1 MGRLRWAMEAP
12 RVALVVAC
20 ALLCAAL
27 PAQAM
32 WETDG
37 TVSQLGDPKEELE
50 EQEEPRRNY
59 PYDTWAA
66 EAKALEK
73 QFPASPPEPKAK
85 DPLDEDTRW
94 ALRKGLKRELIDAKR
109 EYNSHLLKK
118 KQAESEAAMAA
129 DLKQAQNSAA
139 LEKETGAQANAD
151 DESISAAETK
161 KAAEAAIA
169 QPGAVLLQ
177 TGELQYEYQHNI
189 PAKDQDIVAD
199 AKSGKRL
206 EASPEVC
213 KVARRGLTNICQ
225 SFGAKSEK
233 CMAGQKTFDE
243 KCKQK
248 TSPEAKDDQKKTE
261 SQEQGNKE
269 DAANKEVKKEEAAA
283 EEEMKAADK
292 AAEKKAEKE
301 AKKEEAADKA
311 AEKKAEKE
319 ARKEEAADK
328 AAEKK
333 AEKEAKKEE
342 AASEERAKEEEK
354 AEKKATKEAEEKP
367 TKKAAA
373 EDEKAAAKEDAAE
386 QEAEKKAAKNMEEF
400 AKEQEAAEK
409 KEEAAGKSGAKTAN
423 PDAAK
428 KGALKAE
435 TGKNPKAPSKIAKK
449 SKSTKTGESKLEAAI
464 AKREKIESAAAKTA
478 KDAIKNAKAEAKTMK
493 KAEAA
498 EAKAA
503 SSSSSVHVKKGSSL
517 HQAASTSVHVKE
529 GSSLHQAASTSTHMK
544 AKEPHDS
551 AKYYGKKGGILHRNE
566 FSSVNPI
573 KPSGDAQQ
581 SAAEE
586 LTRLAKA
593 IADKHADVDAT
604 FKQSVIEAAVRAA
617 APKLAQLR
625 HKAGVKAKSIVE
637 KAEAQAKAV
646 VDHAKADAKAQDKDE
661 AAAVEE
667 AKKTKKLEIKEVK
680 EATAAAQPKE
690 KVGALRSLLSWF

>member
-85 DPLDEDTRW
+85 DQLDEDTRW

-151 DESISAAETK
+151 DESTSAAETK

-177 TGELQYEYQHNI
+177 TGELQYDYQHNI
-189 PAKDQDIVAD
+189 PAEDQDIVAD

-243 KCKQK
+243 KCKQV
-248 TSPEAKDDQKKTE
+248 TGPEPKDDHKKTE
-261 SQEQGNKE
+261 SQEQGNKG
-269 DAANKEVKKEEAAA
+269 DAANKQVKKEEAAA

-292 AAEKKAEKE
+292 AAEKNAEKE
-301 AKKEEAADKA
+301 VKKEEAADKA
-311 AEKKAEKE
+311 AEKKAEKQAKREE
-319 ARKEEAADK
+319 AAGEEQAKEEA
-328 AAEKK
+328 
-333 AEKEAKKEE
+333 
-342 AASEERAKEEEK
+342 
-354 AEKKATKEAEEKP
+354 KEAEEKP

-386 QEAEKKAAKNMEEF
+386 EEAAEKELE
-400 AKEQEAAEK
+400 KEQEAAEK
-409 KEEAAGKSGAKTAN
+409 TEEAAGKSRAKTAN

-517 HQAASTSVHVKE
+517 HQAASTSVHVKD

-573 KPSGDAQQ
+573 KPSGDARQ

-667 AKKTKKLEIKEVK
+667 AKKTEKLEIKEVK

-690 KVGALRSLLSWF
+690 KVGALRSLLSWL

>member
-66 EAKALEK
+66 EAKD
-73 QFPASPPEPKAK
+73 Q
-85 DPLDEDTRW
+85 LDEDTRW

-139 LEKETGAQANAD
+139 LENETGAQANAD

-177 TGELQYEYQHNI
+177 TGELQYDYQHNI
-189 PAKDQDIVAD
+189 PVEDQEIVAD

-243 KCKQK
+243 KCKQV
-248 TSPEAKDDQKKTE
+248 TGPEPKDDHKKTE
-261 SQEQGNKE
+261 SQEQGNKG
-269 DAANKEVKKEEAAA
+269 DAANKQVKKEEAAA

-292 AAEKKAEKE
+292 AAEKNAEKE
-301 AKKEEAADKA
+301 VKKEVKKEEA
-311 AEKKAEKE
+311 AEKKAEKQAKIEE
-319 ARKEEAADK
+319 AAGEEQAKEEA
-328 AAEKK
+328 
-333 AEKEAKKEE
+333 
-342 AASEERAKEEEK
+342 
-354 AEKKATKEAEEKP
+354 KEAEEKP

-386 QEAEKKAAKNMEEF
+386 EEAAEKELE
-400 AKEQEAAEK
+400 KEQEAAEK
-409 KEEAAGKSGAKTAN
+409 TEEAAGKSGAKTVN

-428 KGALKAE
+428 KLASKAE
-435 TGKNPKAPSKIAKK
+435 TGKDPKAPSKIAKK
-449 SKSTKTGESKLEAAI
+449 SKSMKTGKSKLEAAI
-464 AKREKIESAAAKTA
+464 AKREKIEDAAAKTA
-478 KDAIKNAKAEAKTMK
+478 KDAIKNAQAEAKTMK

-517 HQAASTSVHVKE
+517 HQAASTSVHVKD

-646 VDHAKADAKAQDKDE
+646 VDRAKADAKAQDKDE

-690 KVGALRSLLSWF
+690 KVGALRSLLSWL

>member
-59 PYDTWAA
+59 PYDAWAA

-94 ALRKGLKRELIDAKR
+94 ALRRGLKRELIDAKR

-177 TGELQYEYQHNI
+177 TGELQYDYQHNI
-189 PAKDQDIVAD
+189 PAEDQDIVAD

-213 KVARRGLTNICQ
+213 KVTRRGLTNICQ

-233 CMAGQKTFDE
+233 CVAGQKTFDE
-243 KCKQK
+243 KCKQV
-248 TSPEAKDDQKKTE
+248 TGPEPKDDHKKTE
-261 SQEQGNKE
+261 SQEQGNKG
-269 DAANKEVKKEEAAA
+269 DAANKQVKKEEAAA

-292 AAEKKAEKE
+292 AAEKKAEKQAKREE
-301 AKKEEAADKA
+301 AAGEEQAKEEA
-311 AEKKAEKE
+311 
-319 ARKEEAADK
+319 
-328 AAEKK
+328 
-333 AEKEAKKEE
+333 
-342 AASEERAKEEEK
+342 
-354 AEKKATKEAEEKP
+354 KEAEEKP

-386 QEAEKKAAKNMEEF
+386 EEAAEKELE
-400 AKEQEAAEK
+400 KEQEAAEK
-409 KEEAAGKSGAKTAN
+409 TEEAAGKSGAKTVN

-428 KGALKAE
+428 KGASKAE
-435 TGKNPKAPSKIAKK
+435 TGKDPKAPSKIAKK
-449 SKSTKTGESKLEAAI
+449 SKSMKTGKSKLEAAI
-464 AKREKIESAAAKTA
+464 AKREKIEDAAAKTA
-478 KDAIKNAKAEAKTMK
+478 KDAIKNAQAEAKTMK

-517 HQAASTSVHVKE
+517 HQAASTSVHVKD

-566 FSSVNPI
+566 FSTVNPI
-573 KPSGDAQQ
+573 KPSGDARQ

-625 HKAGVKAKSIVE
+625 HKAGVKAKSVVE
-637 KAEAQAKAV
+637 KAEAKAKAV
-646 VDHAKADAKAQDKDE
+646 VDRAKADAKAQDKDE

>member
-85 DPLDEDTRW
+85 DQLDEDTRW

-139 LEKETGAQANAD
+139 LENETGAQANAD

-177 TGELQYEYQHNI
+177 TGELQYDYQHNI
-189 PAKDQDIVAD
+189 PAEDQDIVAD

-243 KCKQK
+243 KCKQV
-248 TSPEAKDDQKKTE
+248 TGPEPKDDHKKTE
-261 SQEQGNKE
+261 SQEQGNKG
-269 DAANKEVKKEEAAA
+269 DAANKQVKKGEAAA

-292 AAEKKAEKE
+292 AAEKKAEKQAKRE
-301 AKKEEAADKA
+301 EAAGEEQAKEEAKEAEEKPTKKAAAEDEKAAAKKEAAEEEA
-311 AEKKAEKE
+311 AEKEL
-319 ARKEEAADK
+319 
-328 AAEKK
+328 
-333 AEKEAKKEE
+333 EKEAKE
-342 AASEERAKEEEK
+342 AV
-354 AEKKATKEAEEKP
+354 EKP

-386 QEAEKKAAKNMEEF
+386 EEAAEKELE
-400 AKEQEAAEK
+400 KEQEAAEK
-409 KEEAAGKSGAKTAN
+409 TEEAAGKSGAKTVN

-428 KGALKAE
+428 KGASKAE
-435 TGKNPKAPSKIAKK
+435 TGKDPKAPSK
-449 SKSTKTGESKLEAAI
+449 
-464 AKREKIESAAAKTA
+464 
-478 KDAIKNAKAEAKTMK
+478 
-493 KAEAA
+493 
-498 EAKAA
+498 
-503 SSSSSVHVKKGSSL
+503 
-517 HQAASTSVHVKE
+517 
-529 GSSLHQAASTSTHMK
+529 
-544 AKEPHDS
+544 
-551 AKYYGKKGGILHRNE
+551 
-566 FSSVNPI
+566 
-573 KPSGDAQQ
+573 
-581 SAAEE
+581 
-586 LTRLAKA
+586 
-593 IADKHADVDAT
+593 
-604 FKQSVIEAAVRAA
+604 
-617 APKLAQLR
+617 
-625 HKAGVKAKSIVE
+625 
-637 KAEAQAKAV
+637 
-646 VDHAKADAKAQDKDE
+646 
-661 AAAVEE
+661 
-667 AKKTKKLEIKEVK
+667 
-680 EATAAAQPKE
+680 
-690 KVGALRSLLSWF
+690 

>member
-85 DPLDEDTRW
+85 DQLDEDTRW

-177 TGELQYEYQHNI
+177 TGELQYDYQHNI
-189 PAKDQDIVAD
+189 PAEDQEIVAD

-225 SFGAKSEK
+225 SFGAKSQK

-248 TSPEAKDDQKKTE
+248 TNPEAKDDQKKTE

-319 ARKEEAADK
+319 A
-328 AAEKK
+328 
-333 AEKEAKKEE
+333 KKEE

-367 TKKAAA
+367 AKKAAA

-428 KGALKAE
+428 KGASKAE

-517 HQAASTSVHVKE
+517 HQAAATSVHVKE

-637 KAEAQAKAV
+637 KAEAKAKAV
-646 VDHAKADAKAQDKDE
+646 VDRAKADAKAQDKDE

>member
-94 ALRKGLKRELIDAKR
+94 ALRRGLKRELIDAKR

-177 TGELQYEYQHNI
+177 TGELQYDYQHNI
-189 PAKDQDIVAD
+189 PAEDQEIVAD

-225 SFGAKSEK
+225 SFGAKSQK

-301 AKKEEAADKA
+301 AKKEEAA
-311 AEKKAEKE
+311 
-319 ARKEEAADK
+319 
-328 AAEKK
+328 
-333 AEKEAKKEE
+333 
-342 AASEERAKEEEK
+342 SEERAKEEEK

-373 EDEKAAAKEDAAE
+373 EDEKAVAKEDAAE
-386 QEAEKKAAKNMEEF
+386 QEAEKKAMKNMEES

-409 KEEAAGKSGAKTAN
+409 REEAAGKSGAKTAN

-517 HQAASTSVHVKE
+517 HQAAATSVHVKE

-637 KAEAQAKAV
+637 KAEAKAKAV
-646 VDHAKADAKAQDKDE
+646 VDRAKADAKAQDKDE

>member
-94 ALRKGLKRELIDAKR
+94 ALRRGLKRELIDAKR

-243 KCKQK
+243 KCKQV
-248 TSPEAKDDQKKTE
+248 TGPEPKDDHKKTE
-261 SQEQGNKE
+261 SQEQGNKG
-269 DAANKEVKKEEAAA
+269 DAANKQVKKEEAAA

-292 AAEKKAEKE
+292 AAEKNAEKE
-301 AKKEEAADKA
+301 VK
-311 AEKKAEKE
+311 
-319 ARKEEAADK
+319 KEEAADK

-342 AASEERAKEEEK
+342 AAGEEQAKEE
-354 AEKKATKEAEEKP
+354 AKEAEEKP

-373 EDEKAAAKEDAAE
+373 EDEKAAAKKEAAE
-386 QEAEKKAAKNMEEF
+386 KELE
-400 AKEQEAAEK
+400 KEQEAAEK
-409 KEEAAGKSGAKTAN
+409 TEEAAGKSGAKTVN

-428 KGALKAE
+428 KGASKAE
-435 TGKNPKAPSKIAKK
+435 TGKDPKAPSKIAKK
-449 SKSTKTGESKLEAAI
+449 SKSMKTGKSKLEAAI
-464 AKREKIESAAAKTA
+464 AKREKIEDAAAKTA
-478 KDAIKNAKAEAKTMK
+478 KDAIKNAQAEAKTMK

-637 KAEAQAKAV
+637 KAEAKAKAV
-646 VDHAKADAKAQDKDE
+646 VDRAKADAKAQDKDE

>member
-94 ALRKGLKRELIDAKR
+94 ALRRGLKRELIDAKR

-139 LEKETGAQANAD
+139 LENETGAQANAD

-177 TGELQYEYQHNI
+177 TGELQYDYQHNI
-189 PAKDQDIVAD
+189 PAEDQDIVAD

-243 KCKQK
+243 KCKQV
-248 TSPEAKDDQKKTE
+248 TGPEPKDDHKKTE
-261 SQEQGNKE
+261 SQEQGNKG
-269 DAANKEVKKEEAAA
+269 DAANKQVKKEEAAA
-283 EEEMKAADK
+283 EEEMKAVDK
-292 AAEKKAEKE
+292 AAEKNAEKE
-301 AKKEEAADKA
+301 VKKEEAADKA
-311 AEKKAEKE
+311 AEKKAEKQAKREE
-319 ARKEEAADK
+319 AAGEEQAKEEA
-328 AAEKK
+328 
-333 AEKEAKKEE
+333 
-342 AASEERAKEEEK
+342 
-354 AEKKATKEAEEKP
+354 KEAEEKP

-373 EDEKAAAKEDAAE
+373 EDEKAAAKKEAAE
-386 QEAEKKAAKNMEEF
+386 KELE
-400 AKEQEAAEK
+400 KEQEAAEK
-409 KEEAAGKSGAKTAN
+409 TEEAAGKSGAKTVN

-428 KGALKAE
+428 KGASKAE
-435 TGKNPKAPSKIAKK
+435 TGKDPKAPSKIAKK
-449 SKSTKTGESKLEAAI
+449 SKSMKTGKSKLEAAI
-464 AKREKIESAAAKTA
+464 AKREKIEDAAAKTA
-478 KDAIKNAKAEAKTMK
+478 KDAIKNAQAEAKTMK

-529 GSSLHQAASTSTHMK
+529 GSSLHQAASTSIHMK

-566 FSSVNPI
+566 FSTVNPI
-573 KPSGDAQQ
+573 KPSGDARQ

-625 HKAGVKAKSIVE
+625 HKAGVKAKSVVE
-637 KAEAQAKAV
+637 KAEAKAKAV
-646 VDHAKADAKAQDKDE
+646 VDRAKADAKAQDKDE

>member
-94 ALRKGLKRELIDAKR
+94 ALRRGLKRELIDAKR

-139 LEKETGAQANAD
+139 LENETGAQANAD

-243 KCKQK
+243 KCKQV
-248 TSPEAKDDQKKTE
+248 TGPEPKDDHKKTE
-261 SQEQGNKE
+261 SQEQGNKG
-269 DAANKEVKKEEAAA
+269 DAANKQVKKEEAAA

-292 AAEKKAEKE
+292 AAEKNAEKE
-301 AKKEEAADKA
+301 VKKEEAADKA
-311 AEKKAEKE
+311 AEKKAEKQAKREE
-319 ARKEEAADK
+319 AAGEEQAKEEAKK
-328 AAEKK
+328 AAAEDEKAAAK
-333 AEKEAKKEE
+333 QAKREEAAGEEQAKEE
-342 AASEERAKEEEK
+342 A
-354 AEKKATKEAEEKP
+354 KEAEEKP

-386 QEAEKKAAKNMEEF
+386 EEAAEKELE
-400 AKEQEAAEK
+400 KEQEAAEK
-409 KEEAAGKSGAKTAN
+409 TEEAAGKSGAKTVN

-428 KGALKAE
+428 KLASKAE
-435 TGKNPKAPSKIAKK
+435 TGKDPKAPSKIAKK
-449 SKSTKTGESKLEAAI
+449 SKSMKTGKSKLEAAI
-464 AKREKIESAAAKTA
+464 AKREKIEDAAAKTA

-503 SSSSSVHVKKGSSL
+503 SSSSSVHVKK
-517 HQAASTSVHVKE
+517 

-625 HKAGVKAKSIVE
+625 HKAEVKAKSVVE
-637 KAEAQAKAV
+637 KAEAKAKAV
-646 VDHAKADAKAQDKDE
+646 VDRAKADAKAQDKDE

>member
-85 DPLDEDTRW
+85 DQLDEDTRW

-177 TGELQYEYQHNI
+177 TGELQYDYQHNI
-189 PAKDQDIVAD
+189 PAEDQDIVAD

-243 KCKQK
+243 KCKQM
-248 TSPEAKDDQKKTE
+248 TNPEAKDDQKKTE

-283 EEEMKAADK
+283 EEEMK
-292 AAEKKAEKE
+292 
-301 AKKEEAADKA
+301 
-311 AEKKAEKE
+311 
-319 ARKEEAADK
+319 AADK

-409 KEEAAGKSGAKTAN
+409 K
-423 PDAAK
+423 AAK
-428 KGALKAE
+428 NME
-435 TGKNPKAPSKIAKK
+435 EFAK
-449 SKSTKTGESKLEAAI
+449 EQ
-464 AKREKIESAAAKTA
+464 
-478 KDAIKNAKAEAKTMK
+478 
-493 KAEAA
+493 EAA
-498 EAKAA
+498 E
-503 SSSSSVHVKKGSSL
+503 KK
-517 HQAASTSVHVKE
+517 
-529 GSSLHQAASTSTHMK
+529 
-544 AKEPHDS
+544 
-551 AKYYGKKGGILHRNE
+551 
-566 FSSVNPI
+566 
-573 KPSGDAQQ
+573 
-581 SAAEE
+581 
-586 LTRLAKA
+586 
-593 IADKHADVDAT
+593 
-604 FKQSVIEAAVRAA
+604 
-617 APKLAQLR
+617 
-625 HKAGVKAKSIVE
+625 
-637 KAEAQAKAV
+637 
-646 VDHAKADAKAQDKDE
+646 
-661 AAAVEE
+661 
-667 AKKTKKLEIKEVK
+667 
-680 EATAAAQPKE
+680 
-690 KVGALRSLLSWF
+690 

>member
-94 ALRKGLKRELIDAKR
+94 ALRRGLKRELIDAKR

-189 PAKDQDIVAD
+189 PAEDQDIVAD

-301 AKKEEAADKA
+301 AKKEEAA
-311 AEKKAEKE
+311 
-319 ARKEEAADK
+319 
-328 AAEKK
+328 
-333 AEKEAKKEE
+333 
-342 AASEERAKEEEK
+342 SEERAKEEEK

-428 KGALKAE
+428 KGASKAE

-464 AKREKIESAAAKTA
+464 AKREKIEDAAAKTA

-517 HQAASTSVHVKE
+517 HQAASTSVHVKD

-625 HKAGVKAKSIVE
+625 HKAEVKAKSVVE
-637 KAEAQAKAV
+637 KAEAKAKAV
-646 VDHAKADAKAQDKDE
+646 VDRAKADAKAQDKDE

>member
-66 EAKALEK
+66 EAKD
-73 QFPASPPEPKAK
+73 Q
-85 DPLDEDTRW
+85 LDEDTRW

-139 LEKETGAQANAD
+139 LENETGAQANAD

-225 SFGAKSEK
+225 SSGAKSEK

-243 KCKQK
+243 KCKQV
-248 TSPEAKDDQKKTE
+248 TGPEPKDDHKKTE
-261 SQEQGNKE
+261 SQEQGNKG
-269 DAANKEVKKEEAAA
+269 DAANKQVKKEEAAA

-292 AAEKKAEKE
+292 AAEKNAERKL
-301 AKKEEAADKA
+301 KKEEAADKA
-311 AEKKAEKE
+311 AEKKAEKQAKREE
-319 ARKEEAADK
+319 AAGEEQAKEEA
-328 AAEKK
+328 
-333 AEKEAKKEE
+333 
-342 AASEERAKEEEK
+342 
-354 AEKKATKEAEEKP
+354 KEAEEKP

-386 QEAEKKAAKNMEEF
+386 EELE
-400 AKEQEAAEK
+400 KEQEAAEK
-409 KEEAAGKSGAKTAN
+409 TEEAAGKSGAKTVN

-428 KGALKAE
+428 KLASKAE
-435 TGKNPKAPSKIAKK
+435 TGKDPKAPSKIAKK
-449 SKSTKTGESKLEAAI
+449 SKSMKTGKSKLEAAI
-464 AKREKIESAAAKTA
+464 AKREKIEDAAAKTA
-478 KDAIKNAKAEAKTMK
+478 KDAIKNAQAEAKTMK

-566 FSSVNPI
+566 FSTVNPI
-573 KPSGDAQQ
+573 KPSGDARQ

-667 AKKTKKLEIKEVK
+667 AKKTEKLEIKEVK

-690 KVGALRSLLSWF
+690 KVGALRSLLSWL

>member
-85 DPLDEDTRW
+85 DQLDEDTRW

-177 TGELQYEYQHNI
+177 TGELQYDYQHNI
-189 PAKDQDIVAD
+189 PAEDQDIVAD

-243 KCKQK
+243 KCEQV
-248 TSPEAKDDQKKTE
+248 TGPEPKDDHKKTE
-261 SQEQGNKE
+261 SQEQGNKG
-269 DAANKEVKKEEAAA
+269 DAANKQVKKEEAAA

-292 AAEKKAEKE
+292 AAEKNAEKE
-301 AKKEEAADKA
+301 VKKEEAAGEEQA
-311 AEKKAEKE
+311 
-319 ARKEEAADK
+319 KEEA
-328 AAEKK
+328 
-333 AEKEAKKEE
+333 
-342 AASEERAKEEEK
+342 
-354 AEKKATKEAEEKP
+354 KEAEEKP

-373 EDEKAAAKEDAAE
+373 EDEKAAAKEEAAE
-386 QEAEKKAAKNMEEF
+386 EEAAEKELE
-400 AKEQEAAEK
+400 KEQEAAEK
-409 KEEAAGKSGAKTAN
+409 TEEAAGKSGAKTVN

-428 KGALKAE
+428 KLASKAE
-435 TGKNPKAPSKIAKK
+435 TGKDPKAPSKIAKK
-449 SKSTKTGESKLEAAI
+449 SKSMKTGKSKLEAAI
-464 AKREKIESAAAKTA
+464 AKREKIEDAAAKTA
-478 KDAIKNAKAEAKTMK
+478 KDAIKNAQAEAKTMK

-517 HQAASTSVHVKE
+517 HQAASTSVHVKD

-625 HKAGVKAKSIVE
+625 HKAEVKAKSVVE
-637 KAEAQAKAV
+637 KAEAKAV
-646 VDHAKADAKAQDKDE
+646 VDRAKADAKAQDKDE

>member
-85 DPLDEDTRW
+85 DQLDEDTRW

-139 LEKETGAQANAD
+139 LENETGAQANAD

-243 KCKQK
+243 KCKQV
-248 TSPEAKDDQKKTE
+248 TGPEPKDDHKKTE
-261 SQEQGNKE
+261 SQEQGNKG
-269 DAANKEVKKEEAAA
+269 DAANKQVKKEEAAA
-283 EEEMKAADK
+283 KEEMKAADK
-292 AAEKKAEKE
+292 AAEKNAEKE
-301 AKKEEAADKA
+301 VK
-311 AEKKAEKE
+311 
-319 ARKEEAADK
+319 KEEAADK

-342 AASEERAKEEEK
+342 AAGEEQAKEE
-354 AEKKATKEAEEKP
+354 AKEAEEKP

-373 EDEKAAAKEDAAE
+373 EDEKAAAKKEAAE
-386 QEAEKKAAKNMEEF
+386 KELE
-400 AKEQEAAEK
+400 KEQEAAEK
-409 KEEAAGKSGAKTAN
+409 TEEAAGKSGAKTVN

-428 KGALKAE
+428 KGASKAE
-435 TGKNPKAPSKIAKK
+435 TGKDPKAPSKIAKK
-449 SKSTKTGESKLEAAI
+449 SKSMKTGKSKLEAAI
-464 AKREKIESAAAKTA
+464 AKREKIEDAAAKTA
-478 KDAIKNAKAEAKTMK
+478 KDAIKNAQAEAKTMK

-529 GSSLHQAASTSTHMK
+529 GSSLHQAASTSIHMK

-566 FSSVNPI
+566 FSTVNPI
-573 KPSGDAQQ
+573 KPSGDARQ

-604 FKQSVIEAAVRAA
+604 FKQSV
-617 APKLAQLR
+617 
-625 HKAGVKAKSIVE
+625 
-637 KAEAQAKAV
+637 
-646 VDHAKADAKAQDKDE
+646 
-661 AAAVEE
+661 
-667 AKKTKKLEIKEVK
+667 
-680 EATAAAQPKE
+680 
-690 KVGALRSLLSWF
+690 

>member
-85 DPLDEDTRW
+85 DQLDEDTRW

-243 KCKQK
+243 KCKQV
-248 TSPEAKDDQKKTE
+248 TGPEPKDDHKKTE
-261 SQEQGNKE
+261 SQEQGNKG
-269 DAANKEVKKEEAAA
+269 DAANKQVKKEEAAA

-292 AAEKKAEKE
+292 AAEKNAEKE
-301 AKKEEAADKA
+301 VKKEEAADKA
-311 AEKKAEKE
+311 AEKKAEKQAKREE
-319 ARKEEAADK
+319 AAGEEQAKEEA
-328 AAEKK
+328 
-333 AEKEAKKEE
+333 
-342 AASEERAKEEEK
+342 
-354 AEKKATKEAEEKP
+354 KEAEEKP

-373 EDEKAAAKEDAAE
+373 EDEKAAAKKEAAE
-386 QEAEKKAAKNMEEF
+386 KELE
-400 AKEQEAAEK
+400 KEQEAAEK
-409 KEEAAGKSGAKTAN
+409 TEEAAGKSGAKTVN

-428 KGALKAE
+428 KGASKAE
-435 TGKNPKAPSKIAKK
+435 TGKDPKAPSKIAKK
-449 SKSTKTGESKLEAAI
+449 SKSMKTGKSKLEAAI
-464 AKREKIESAAAKTA
+464 AKREKIEDAAAKTA
-478 KDAIKNAKAEAKTMK
+478 KDAIKNAQAEAKTMK

-529 GSSLHQAASTSTHMK
+529 GSSLHQAASTSIHMK

-566 FSSVNPI
+566 FSTVNPI
-573 KPSGDAQQ
+573 KPSGDARQ

-625 HKAGVKAKSIVE
+625 HKAGVKAKSVVE
-637 KAEAQAKAV
+637 KAEAKAKAV
-646 VDHAKADAKAQDKDE
+646 VDRAKADAKAQDKDE

>member
-85 DPLDEDTRW
+85 DQLDEGTRW
-94 ALRKGLKRELIDAKR
+94 ALRRGLKRELIDAKR

-189 PAKDQDIVAD
+189 PAEDQEIVAD

-301 AKKEEAADKA
+301 AKKEEAA
-311 AEKKAEKE
+311 
-319 ARKEEAADK
+319 
-328 AAEKK
+328 
-333 AEKEAKKEE
+333 
-342 AASEERAKEEEK
+342 SEERAKEEEK

-428 KGALKAE
+428 KGASKAE

-517 HQAASTSVHVKE
+517 HQAAATSVHVKE
-529 GSSLHQAASTSTHMK
+529 GSSLHQAASTSIHMK

-566 FSSVNPI
+566 FSTVNPI
-573 KPSGDAQQ
+573 KPSGDARQ

-637 KAEAQAKAV
+637 KAEAKAKAV
-646 VDHAKADAKAQDKDE
+646 VDRAKADAKAQDKDE

>member
-37 TVSQLGDPKEELE
+37 TVSLLGDPKEELE

-85 DPLDEDTRW
+85 DQLDEDTRW
-94 ALRKGLKRELIDAKR
+94 ALRKGLKRELIYAKR

-139 LEKETGAQANAD
+139 LENETGAQANAD

-243 KCKQK
+243 KCKQV
-248 TSPEAKDDQKKTE
+248 TGPEPKDDHKKTE
-261 SQEQGNKE
+261 SQEQGNKG
-269 DAANKEVKKEEAAA
+269 DAANKQVKKEEAAA

-292 AAEKKAEKE
+292 AAEKNAEKE
-301 AKKEEAADKA
+301 VKKEEAADKA
-311 AEKKAEKE
+311 AEKKAEKQAKREE
-319 ARKEEAADK
+319 AAGEEQAKEEA
-328 AAEKK
+328 
-333 AEKEAKKEE
+333 
-342 AASEERAKEEEK
+342 
-354 AEKKATKEAEEKP
+354 KEAEEKP

-386 QEAEKKAAKNMEEF
+386 EEAAEKELE
-400 AKEQEAAEK
+400 KEQEAAEK
-409 KEEAAGKSGAKTAN
+409 TEEAAGKSGAKTVN

-428 KGALKAE
+428 KLASKAE
-435 TGKNPKAPSKIAKK
+435 TGKDPKAPSKIAKK
-449 SKSTKTGESKLEAAI
+449 SKSMKTGKSKLEAAI
-464 AKREKIESAAAKTA
+464 AKREKIEDAAAKTA
-478 KDAIKNAKAEAKTMK
+478 KDAIKNAQAEAKTMK

-625 HKAGVKAKSIVE
+625 HKAEVKAKSVVE
-637 KAEAQAKAV
+637 KAEAKAV
-646 VDHAKADAKAQDKDE
+646 VDRAKADAKAQDKDE

>member
-85 DPLDEDTRW
+85 DQLDEGTRW
-94 ALRKGLKRELIDAKR
+94 ALRRGLKRELIDAKR

-177 TGELQYEYQHNI
+177 TGELQYDYQHNI
-189 PAKDQDIVAD
+189 PAEDQEIVAD

-225 SFGAKSEK
+225 SFGAKSQK

-292 AAEKKAEKE
+292 AAEKNAEKE
-301 AKKEEAADKA
+301 VKKEEAADKA
-311 AEKKAEKE
+311 AEKKAEKQAKREE
-319 ARKEEAADK
+319 AEEEAA
-328 AAEKK
+328 EKEL
-333 AEKEAKKEE
+333 EKEA
-342 AASEERAKEEEK
+342 
-354 AEKKATKEAEEKP
+354 KEAEEKP

-386 QEAEKKAAKNMEEF
+386 EEAAEKELE
-400 AKEQEAAEK
+400 KEQEAAEK
-409 KEEAAGKSGAKTAN
+409 TEEAAGKSGAKTVN

-428 KGALKAE
+428 KGASKAE
-435 TGKNPKAPSKIAKK
+435 TGKDPKAPSKIAKK
-449 SKSTKTGESKLEAAI
+449 SKSMKTGKSKLEAAI
-464 AKREKIESAAAKTA
+464 AKREKIEDAAAKTA
-478 KDAIKNAKAEAKTMK
+478 KDAIKNAQAEAKTMK

-503 SSSSSVHVKKGSSL
+503 SSSSSVHVKKASSL

-529 GSSLHQAASTSTHMK
+529 GSSLHQAASTSIHMK

-566 FSSVNPI
+566 FSTVNPI
-573 KPSGDAQQ
+573 KPSGDARQ

-667 AKKTKKLEIKEVK
+667 AKKTEKLEIKEVK

-690 KVGALRSLLSWF
+690 KVGALRSLLSWL

>member
-94 ALRKGLKRELIDAKR
+94 ALRRGLKRELIDAKR

-139 LEKETGAQANAD
+139 LENETGAQANAD

-189 PAKDQDIVAD
+189 PAKDQEIVAD

-248 TSPEAKDDQKKTE
+248 TNPEAKDDQKKTE
-261 SQEQGNKE
+261 SREQGNKE

-283 EEEMKAADK
+283 EEEMK
-292 AAEKKAEKE
+292 
-301 AKKEEAADKA
+301 
-311 AEKKAEKE
+311 
-319 ARKEEAADK
+319 AADK

-428 KGALKAE
+428 KGASKAE

-517 HQAASTSVHVKE
+517 HQAAATSVHVKE

-566 FSSVNPI
+566 FSTVNPI
-573 KPSGDAQQ
+573 KPSGDARQ

-637 KAEAQAKAV
+637 KAEAKAKAV
-646 VDHAKADAKAQDKDE
+646 VDRAKADAKAQDKDE

>member
-85 DPLDEDTRW
+85 DQLDEDTRW

-139 LEKETGAQANAD
+139 LENETGAQANAD

-189 PAKDQDIVAD
+189 PAEDQEIVAD

-243 KCKQK
+243 KCKQV
-248 TSPEAKDDQKKTE
+248 TGPEPKDDHKKTE
-261 SQEQGNKE
+261 SQEQGNKG
-269 DAANKEVKKEEAAA
+269 DAANKQVKKEEAAA

-292 AAEKKAEKE
+292 AAEKKAEKQAKREE
-301 AKKEEAADKA
+301 AAGEEQAKEEA
-311 AEKKAEKE
+311 
-319 ARKEEAADK
+319 
-328 AAEKK
+328 
-333 AEKEAKKEE
+333 
-342 AASEERAKEEEK
+342 
-354 AEKKATKEAEEKP
+354 KEAEEKP

-373 EDEKAAAKEDAAE
+373 EDEKAAAKEEAAE
-386 QEAEKKAAKNMEEF
+386 EEAAEKELE
-400 AKEQEAAEK
+400 KEQEAAEK
-409 KEEAAGKSGAKTAN
+409 TEEAAGKSGAKTVN

-428 KGALKAE
+428 KGASKAE
-435 TGKNPKAPSKIAKK
+435 TGKDPKAPSKIAKK
-449 SKSTKTGESKLEAAI
+449 SKSMKTGKSKLEAAI
-464 AKREKIESAAAKTA
+464 AKREKIEDAAAKTA
-478 KDAIKNAKAEAKTMK
+478 KDAIKNAQAEAKTMK

-498 EAKAA
+498 AA
-503 SSSSSVHVKKGSSL
+503 
-517 HQAASTSVHVKE
+517 QAASTSVHVKE
-529 GSSLHQAASTSTHMK
+529 GSSLHQAASTSIHMK

-566 FSSVNPI
+566 FSTVNPI
-573 KPSGDAQQ
+573 KPSGDARQ

-667 AKKTKKLEIKEVK
+667 AKKTEKLEIKEVK

>member
-85 DPLDEDTRW
+85 DQLDEDTRW

-139 LEKETGAQANAD
+139 LENETGAQANAD

-189 PAKDQDIVAD
+189 PAEDQDIVAD

-301 AKKEEAADKA
+301 AKKEEAA
-311 AEKKAEKE
+311 
-319 ARKEEAADK
+319 
-328 AAEKK
+328 
-333 AEKEAKKEE
+333 
-342 AASEERAKEEEK
+342 SEERAKEEEK

-428 KGALKAE
+428 KGASKAE

-464 AKREKIESAAAKTA
+464 AKSEKIESAAAKAA
-478 KDAIKNAKAEAKTMK
+478 KDAIKNAQAEAKTMK

-517 HQAASTSVHVKE
+517 HQAAATSVHVKE
-529 GSSLHQAASTSTHMK
+529 GSSLHQAASTSIHMK

-566 FSSVNPI
+566 FSTVNPI
-573 KPSGDAQQ
+573 KPSGDARQ

-667 AKKTKKLEIKEVK
+667 AKKTEKLEIKEVK
-680 EATAAAQPKE
+680 EATAAAHPKE

>member
-85 DPLDEDTRW
+85 DQLDEDTRW

-139 LEKETGAQANAD
+139 LENETGAQANAD

-206 EASPEVC
+206 EASPEEC

-243 KCKQK
+243 KCKQV
-248 TSPEAKDDQKKTE
+248 TGPEPKDDHKKTE
-261 SQEQGNKE
+261 SQEQGNKG
-269 DAANKEVKKEEAAA
+269 DAANKQVKKEEAAA

-292 AAEKKAEKE
+292 AAEKNAEKE
-301 AKKEEAADKA
+301 VKKEEAADKA
-311 AEKKAEKE
+311 AEKKAEKQAKREE
-319 ARKEEAADK
+319 AAGEEQAKEEA
-328 AAEKK
+328 
-333 AEKEAKKEE
+333 
-342 AASEERAKEEEK
+342 
-354 AEKKATKEAEEKP
+354 KEAEEKP

-386 QEAEKKAAKNMEEF
+386 EELE
-400 AKEQEAAEK
+400 KEQEAAEK
-409 KEEAAGKSGAKTAN
+409 TEEAAGKSGAKTVN

-428 KGALKAE
+428 KLASKAE
-435 TGKNPKAPSKIAKK
+435 TGKDPKAPSKIAKK
-449 SKSTKTGESKLEAAI
+449 SKSMKTGKSKLEAAI
-464 AKREKIESAAAKTA
+464 AKREKIEDAAAKTA
-478 KDAIKNAKAEAKTMK
+478 KDAIKNAQAEAKTMK

-529 GSSLHQAASTSTHMK
+529 GSSLHQAASTSIHMK

-637 KAEAQAKAV
+637 KAEAKAKAV
-646 VDHAKADAKAQDKDE
+646 VDRAKADAKAQDKDE

-690 KVGALRSLLSWF
+690 KVGALRSLLS

>member
-94 ALRKGLKRELIDAKR
+94 ALRRGLKRELIDAKR

-129 DLKQAQNSAA
+129 DLKQARNSAA
-139 LEKETGAQANAD
+139 LENETGAQANAD

-189 PAKDQDIVAD
+189 PAEDQDIVAD

-243 KCKQK
+243 KCKQV
-248 TSPEAKDDQKKTE
+248 TGPEPKDDHKKTE
-261 SQEQGNKE
+261 SQEQGNKG
-269 DAANKEVKKEEAAA
+269 DAANKQVKKEEAAA

-292 AAEKKAEKE
+292 AAEKKAEKQAKREE
-301 AKKEEAADKA
+301 AAGEEQAKEEA
-311 AEKKAEKE
+311 
-319 ARKEEAADK
+319 
-328 AAEKK
+328 
-333 AEKEAKKEE
+333 
-342 AASEERAKEEEK
+342 
-354 AEKKATKEAEEKP
+354 KEAEEKP

-386 QEAEKKAAKNMEEF
+386 EEAAEEEF

-428 KGALKAE
+428 KGASKAE

-449 SKSTKTGESKLEAAI
+449 SKSMKTGKSKLEAAI
-464 AKREKIESAAAKTA
+464 AKREKIEDAAAKTA
-478 KDAIKNAKAEAKTMK
+478 KDAIKNAQAEAKTMK

-517 HQAASTSVHVKE
+517 HQAASTSVHVKD
-529 GSSLHQAASTSTHMK
+529 GSSLHQAATTSTHMK

-667 AKKTKKLEIKEVK
+667 AKKTEKLEIKEVK

>member
-94 ALRKGLKRELIDAKR
+94 ALRRGLKRELIDAKR

-139 LEKETGAQANAD
+139 LENETGAQANAD

-189 PAKDQDIVAD
+189 PAEDQEIVAD

-301 AKKEEAADKA
+301 AKKEEAA
-311 AEKKAEKE
+311 
-319 ARKEEAADK
+319 
-328 AAEKK
+328 
-333 AEKEAKKEE
+333 
-342 AASEERAKEEEK
+342 SEERAKEEEK

-428 KGALKAE
+428 KGASKAE

-517 HQAASTSVHVKE
+517 HQAAATSVHVKE

-667 AKKTKKLEIKEVK
+667 AKKTEKLEIKEVK

>member
-85 DPLDEDTRW
+85 DQLEEDTRW

-177 TGELQYEYQHNI
+177 TGELQYDYQHNI
-189 PAKDQDIVAD
+189 PAEDQDIVAD

-301 AKKEEAADKA
+301 AKKEEAA
-311 AEKKAEKE
+311 
-319 ARKEEAADK
+319 
-328 AAEKK
+328 
-333 AEKEAKKEE
+333 
-342 AASEERAKEEEK
+342 SEERAKEEEK

-367 TKKAAA
+367 AKKAAA

-428 KGALKAE
+428 KGASKAE

-517 HQAASTSVHVKE
+517 HQAAATSVHVKE

-625 HKAGVKAKSIVE
+625 HKAGVKAKSI
-637 KAEAQAKAV
+637 
-646 VDHAKADAKAQDKDE
+646 
-661 AAAVEE
+661 
-667 AKKTKKLEIKEVK
+667 
-680 EATAAAQPKE
+680 
-690 KVGALRSLLSWF
+690 

>member
-94 ALRKGLKRELIDAKR
+94 ALRRGLKRELIDAKR

-177 TGELQYEYQHNI
+177 TGELQYDYQHNI
-189 PAKDQDIVAD
+189 PAEDQEIVAD

-301 AKKEEAADKA
+301 AKKEEAA
-311 AEKKAEKE
+311 
-319 ARKEEAADK
+319 
-328 AAEKK
+328 
-333 AEKEAKKEE
+333 
-342 AASEERAKEEEK
+342 SEERAKEEEK

-367 TKKAAA
+367 AKKAAA

-428 KGALKAE
+428 KGASKAE

-517 HQAASTSVHVKE
+517 HQAAATSVHVKE

-625 HKAGVKAKSIVE
+625 HKAGVKAKSI
-637 KAEAQAKAV
+637 
-646 VDHAKADAKAQDKDE
+646 
-661 AAAVEE
+661 
-667 AKKTKKLEIKEVK
+667 
-680 EATAAAQPKE
+680 
-690 KVGALRSLLSWF
+690 

>member
-66 EAKALEK
+66 EAKD
-73 QFPASPPEPKAK
+73 Q
-85 DPLDEDTRW
+85 LDEDTRW

-139 LEKETGAQANAD
+139 LENETGAQANAD

-243 KCKQK
+243 KCKQV
-248 TSPEAKDDQKKTE
+248 TGPEPKDDHKKTE
-261 SQEQGNKE
+261 SQEQGNKG
-269 DAANKEVKKEEAAA
+269 DAANKQVKKEEAAA

-292 AAEKKAEKE
+292 AAEKNAEKE
-301 AKKEEAADKA
+301 VKKEEAADKA
-311 AEKKAEKE
+311 AEKKAEKQAKREE
-319 ARKEEAADK
+319 AAGEEQAKEEA
-328 AAEKK
+328 
-333 AEKEAKKEE
+333 
-342 AASEERAKEEEK
+342 
-354 AEKKATKEAEEKP
+354 KEAEEKP

-386 QEAEKKAAKNMEEF
+386 EEAAEKELE
-400 AKEQEAAEK
+400 KEQEAAEK
-409 KEEAAGKSGAKTAN
+409 TEEAAGKSGAKTVN

-428 KGALKAE
+428 KLASKAE
-435 TGKNPKAPSKIAKK
+435 TGKDPKAPSKIAKK
-449 SKSTKTGESKLEAAI
+449 SKSMKTGKSKLEAAI
-464 AKREKIESAAAKTA
+464 AKREKIEDAAAKTA
-478 KDAIKNAKAEAKTMK
+478 KDAIKNAQAEAKTMK

-529 GSSLHQAASTSTHMK
+529 GSSLHQAASTSIHMK

-566 FSSVNPI
+566 FSTVNPI
-573 KPSGDAQQ
+573 KPSGDARQ

-667 AKKTKKLEIKEVK
+667 AKKTEKLEIKEVK

-690 KVGALRSLLSWF
+690 KVGALRSLLSWL

>member
-85 DPLDEDTRW
+85 DQLEEDTRW

-189 PAKDQDIVAD
+189 PAEDQEIVAD

-301 AKKEEAADKA
+301 A
-311 AEKKAEKE
+311 
-319 ARKEEAADK
+319 RKEEAADK

-333 AEKEAKKEE
+333 AEKEA
-342 AASEERAKEEEK
+342 
-354 AEKKATKEAEEKP
+354 
-367 TKKAAA
+367 
-373 EDEKAAAKEDAAE
+373 
-386 QEAEKKAAKNMEEF
+386 
-400 AKEQEAAEK
+400 K

-464 AKREKIESAAAKTA
+464 AKSEKIESAAAKAA

-517 HQAASTSVHVKE
+517 HQAAATSVHVKE

-551 AKYYGKKGGILHRNE
+551 TKYYGKNGGILHRNE

-667 AKKTKKLEIKEVK
+667 AKKTEKLEIKEVK

-690 KVGALRSLLSWF
+690 KVGALRSLLSWL

>member
-85 DPLDEDTRW
+85 DQLDEDTRW

-177 TGELQYEYQHNI
+177 TGELQYDYQHNI
-189 PAKDQDIVAD
+189 PAEDQDIVAD

-243 KCKQK
+243 KCKQV
-248 TSPEAKDDQKKTE
+248 TGPEPKDDHKKTE
-261 SQEQGNKE
+261 SQEQGNKG
-269 DAANKEVKKEEAAA
+269 DAANKQVKKEEAAA

-292 AAEKKAEKE
+292 AAEKNAEKE
-301 AKKEEAADKA
+301 VKKEEAADKA
-311 AEKKAEKE
+311 AEKKAEKQ
-319 ARKEEAADK
+319 
-328 AAEKK
+328 
-333 AEKEAKKEE
+333 AKK
-342 AASEERAKEEEK
+342 
-354 AEKKATKEAEEKP
+354 KP

-386 QEAEKKAAKNMEEF
+386 E
-400 AKEQEAAEK
+400 EAAEK
-409 KEEAAGKSGAKTAN
+409 ELAKEAVEKPTKKAAAEDEKAAAKEEAA
-423 PDAAK
+423 
-428 KGALKAE
+428 E
-435 TGKNPKAPSKIAKK
+435 
-449 SKSTKTGESKLEAAI
+449 E
-464 AKREKIESAAAKTA
+464 
-478 KDAIKNAKAEAKTMK
+478 
-493 KAEAA
+493 EAA
-498 EAKAA
+498 E
-503 SSSSSVHVKKGSSL
+503 
-517 HQAASTSVHVKE
+517 KE
-529 GSSLHQAASTSTHMK
+529 LEK
-544 AKEPHDS
+544 EAKE
-551 AKYYGKKGGILHRNE
+551 A
-566 FSSVNPI
+566 
-573 KPSGDAQQ
+573 
-581 SAAEE
+581 
-586 LTRLAKA
+586 
-593 IADKHADVDAT
+593 
-604 FKQSVIEAAVRAA
+604 
-617 APKLAQLR
+617 
-625 HKAGVKAKSIVE
+625 VE
-637 KAEAQAKAV
+637 KP
-646 VDHAKADAKAQDKDE
+646 
-661 AAAVEE
+661 
-667 AKKTKKLEIKEVK
+667 TKK
-680 EATAAAQPKE
+680 
-690 KVGALRSLLSWF
+690 

>member
-94 ALRKGLKRELIDAKR
+94 ALRRGLKRELIDAKR

-177 TGELQYEYQHNI
+177 TGELQYDYQHNI
-189 PAKDQDIVAD
+189 PAEDQDIVAD

-243 KCKQK
+243 KCQQV
-248 TSPEAKDDQKKTE
+248 TGPEPKDDHKKTE
-261 SQEQGNKE
+261 SQEQGNKG
-269 DAANKEVKKEEAAA
+269 DAANKQVKKEEAAA
-283 EEEMKAADK
+283 EEEMKAVDK
-292 AAEKKAEKE
+292 AAEKNAEKE
-301 AKKEEAADKA
+301 VKKEEAADKA
-311 AEKKAEKE
+311 AEKKAEKQAKREE
-319 ARKEEAADK
+319 AAGEEQAKEEA
-328 AAEKK
+328 
-333 AEKEAKKEE
+333 
-342 AASEERAKEEEK
+342 
-354 AEKKATKEAEEKP
+354 KEAEEKP

-386 QEAEKKAAKNMEEF
+386 EEAAEKELEKK
-400 AKEQEAAEK
+400 QEAAEK
-409 KEEAAGKSGAKTAN
+409 TEEAAGKSGAKTVN

-428 KGALKAE
+428 KGASKAE
-435 TGKNPKAPSKIAKK
+435 TGKDPKAPSKIAKK
-449 SKSTKTGESKLEAAI
+449 SKSMKTGKSKLEAAI
-464 AKREKIESAAAKTA
+464 AKREKIEDAAAKTA
-478 KDAIKNAKAEAKTMK
+478 KDAIKNAQAEAKTMK

-604 FKQSVIEAAVRAA
+604 FKQSV
-617 APKLAQLR
+617 
-625 HKAGVKAKSIVE
+625 
-637 KAEAQAKAV
+637 
-646 VDHAKADAKAQDKDE
+646 
-661 AAAVEE
+661 
-667 AKKTKKLEIKEVK
+667 
-680 EATAAAQPKE
+680 
-690 KVGALRSLLSWF
+690 